1 MLVIISSFFFKGNT
15 HATPIRSKHAKN
27 TNVKAVNFCL
37 QDVRGEK
44 QPSSVRP
51 TAFSSGHGFS
61 ATSDPCVLHG
71 ATCSGFARFSSC
83 FFFYL
88 FFSSRLS
95 SQRSLRGT
103 GAGHRGGGQRG
114 LQAGLHLLQ
123 DEERGARR
131 GLCQLVLQ
139 RSGQG
144 GLFPREWQ
152 RITPNCFTFSAQRKS
167 EKRYR
172 K

>member
-1 MLVIISSFFFKGNT
+1 MFFCFFKGNT

-27 TNVKAVNFCL
+27 TKVKAVNFCL

-44 QPSSVRP
+44 QPSSVP
-51 TAFSSGHGFS
+51 SNSSVHSGHGFS
-61 ATSDPCVLHG
+61 VTSDPCVLHG

-83 FFFYL
+83 FFFFYL

-95 SQRSLRGT
+95 SQRSLRGA
-103 GAGHRGGGQRG
+103 GAGHGGGGQRG

-139 RSGQG
+139 RSGQEG
-144 GLFPREWQ
+144 TFPREWL
-152 RITPNCFTFSAQRKS
+152 RITANCFTFSAQRKS